1 MPSLS
6 RSPSPPPRVEPP
18 GGTASAASLLERAL
32 ALVDEA
38 LVCAEGGDWERVAEL
53 DSRCRE
59 ASQAM
64 LDRLNAEGPEDLA
77 ERLLVLRARHHR
89 LLELAE
95 AQRERLAE
103 QRRQSVRGRRG
114 TRAYED
120 NR

>member
-1 MPSLS
+1 
-6 RSPSPPPRVEPP
+6 
-18 GGTASAASLLERAL
+18 
-32 ALVDEA
+32 
-38 LVCAEGGDWERVAEL
+38 
-53 DSRCRE
+53 
-59 ASQAM
+59 
-64 LDRLNAEGPEDLA
+64 
-77 ERLLVLRARHHR
+77 VLRARHHR